1 MAKTRFSH
9 PAFSKDL
16 KPLHGHLVDFQLGVA
31 GGSGSLGGL
40 IGFGHEKFSDLVG
53 EKAKRGK
60 GKTFSSK
67 LFPLC
72 SCYWYALRNV
82 GSTRESGALPKRTVL
97 NLHKG
102 RHDVGNDETKRRRRL
117 CHESHGNNICAATI
131 QAVMKL
137 DLLNRNTISV

>member
-53 EKAKRGK
+53 E
-60 GKTFSSK
+60 
-67 LFPLC
+67 
-72 SCYWYALRNV
+72 
-82 GSTRESGALPKRTVL
+82 
-97 NLHKG
+97 
-102 RHDVGNDETKRRRRL
+102 
-117 CHESHGNNICAATI
+117 
-131 QAVMKL
+131 
-137 DLLNRNTISV
+137 